1 MGDYG
6 VTAVIGHDKNKCV
19 CVCVCVC
26 VFGNAWL
33 SWVEEKKRRPG
44 NLEPKCYKGHPNGY

>member
-6 VTAVIGHDKNKCV
+6 VTAVIGHDKNK